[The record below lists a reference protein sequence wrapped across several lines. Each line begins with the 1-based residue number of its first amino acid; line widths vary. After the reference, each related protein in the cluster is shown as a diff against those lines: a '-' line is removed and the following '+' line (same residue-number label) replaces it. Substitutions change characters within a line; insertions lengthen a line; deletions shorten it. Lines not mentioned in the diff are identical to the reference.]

1 MKLLKN
7 KGACPLFIM
16 ESIWSGPGLGTQTVL
31 NKHLINEGKMEQ
43 DAKIIKPLHQDP
55 GQAAQLVKA
64 SSQCTKVAGLIPSQ
78 GIQESTNDA

>member
-1 MKLLKN
+1 
-7 KGACPLFIM
+7 
-16 ESIWSGPGLGTQTVL
+16 
-31 NKHLINEGKMEQ
+31 MEQ

-78 GIQESTNDA
+78 GTYKNQPMMHK